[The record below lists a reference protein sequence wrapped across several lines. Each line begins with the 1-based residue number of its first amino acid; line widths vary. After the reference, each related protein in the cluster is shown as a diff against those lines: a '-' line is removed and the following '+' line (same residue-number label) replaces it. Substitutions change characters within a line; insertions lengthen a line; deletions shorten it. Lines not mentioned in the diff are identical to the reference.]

1 MAMDDDFAF
10 VRELLSSC
18 KRTERKYKTFI
29 MKDSSTNL
37 YRVAKAE
44 DIEKRFKVLY
54 ASNPNLTIAI
64 VINDNVKS
72 NILKD
77 FEAKATGQ
85 DWLSLNDDDIHTIT
99 NKYNKQL

>member
-1 MAMDDDFAF
+1 MSDDFEF
-10 VRELLSSC
+10 VRELLGSC
-18 KRTERKYKTFI
+18 RRKERKYKTFI
-29 MKDSSTNL
+29 MKDSSTKL
-37 YRVAKAE
+37 FRIAKAE

-77 FEAKATGQ
+77 FESKATGQ
-85 DWLSLNDDDIHTIT
+85 DWLSLNDEDIQAIT
-99 NKYNKQL
+99 NKYNVEL

>member
-1 MAMDDDFAF
+1 MDDFSF
-10 VRELLSSC
+10 VRDVLGCC
-18 KRTERKYKTFI
+18 KKKERKYKTFI

-54 ASNPNLTIAI
+54 ALNPNLTIAF
-64 VINDNVKS
+64 VVNDNVKS

-77 FEAKATGQ
+77 FESKATGQ
-85 DWLSLNDDDIHTIT
+85 DWLSLNDDDIQTIKI
-99 NKYNKQL
+99 KYKVEL

>member
-1 MAMDDDFAF
+1 
-10 VRELLSSC
+10 
-18 KRTERKYKTFI
+18 

-37 YRVAKAE
+37 YRVSKAE

-64 VINDNVKS
+64 VVNDNVKS

-77 FEAKATGQ
+77 FESKATGQ
-85 DWLSLNDDDIHTIT
+85 DWLSLNDDDIQTIKI
-99 NKYNKQL
+99 KYKVEL